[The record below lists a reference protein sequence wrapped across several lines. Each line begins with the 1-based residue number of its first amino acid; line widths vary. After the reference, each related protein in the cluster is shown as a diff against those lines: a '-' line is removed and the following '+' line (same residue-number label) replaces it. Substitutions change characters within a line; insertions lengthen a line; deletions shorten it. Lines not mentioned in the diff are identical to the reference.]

1 MSWDHQQVLAMNK
14 HSKFFSTIIKSGKKY
29 YYILQNISCQKPVE
43 KIIAATK
50 ITIILAKINYTSYNK

>member
-1 MSWDHQQVLAMNK
+1 MNK